1 MPHLKRHTIQQA
13 KPYRYLLIIIIT
25 ALISFFSLSF
35 FMQENHSQQQG
46 KLIKAH
52 QEIKEVIQQI
62 EVLSQKVSNQNSII
76 EQLKTKNK
84 HIEEQKNQLK
94 TNIIEQSSEEAIQL
108 ATTKQLQLQLT
119 DLQQQINSL
128 NKDLLFYQSITQGN
142 SSSKLQIRELHL
154 RADPLQPELVRYRL
168 VITQGKKINSAI
180 TGTIK
185 ISLNTDDNGA
195 KKQHA
200 IAQHKLNLRHVQ
212 VLEGKIN
219 MVDKIN
225 PLTIKIELIRKKQK
239 KLSRTFD
246 WQLSKNTN

>member
-1 MPHLKRHTIQQA
+1 M
-13 KPYRYLLIIIIT
+13 
-25 ALISFFSLSF
+25 
-35 FMQENHSQQQG
+35 
-46 KLIKAH
+46 
-52 QEIKEVIQQI
+52 
-62 EVLSQKVSNQNSII
+62 SNQNSII